1 MKQNANLGQMTRCVA
16 AQIRWFSE
24 ALEWMPGDLVDSGMP
39 QNVGRVV
46 AGDLIEGHI
55 DGLPNLSANIV

>member
-1 MKQNANLGQMTRCVA
+1 MTWCVA
-16 AQIRWFSE
+16 AQIRWLSE